1 MKLVFVTQVLD
12 RGDAVL
18 GFVCRWVEGLAHEVE
33 ELRVI
38 ALEVGDVTGLP
49 SNVSVRELGRKGRIG
64 RLLRYRGMLKE
75 ALRTDGF
82 DTLLTH
88 MVPRYSTLAAGQ
100 AQRYG
105 AVHALWYTH
114 KGVDERLRKAVR
126 VVDRVFTASAESMRV
141 DTPKKQVTGHGIDLA
156 HFRPRAEPTPFER
169 GEGPARLL
177 SVGRLTPAKDPLCVL
192 DAVAELVT
200 HGHDV
205 QLDWAGGGL
214 AAGDQAFSDQVQEHV
229 RKLGLEERVSFLGDV
244 PYGEI
249 PARFGEA
256 DLFLSASRTGSVD
269 KVVLEA
275 MACGVPAITCNE
287 SFPPIFAHLGEQH
300 AMELIFPHGD
310 AHALANCAGA
320 LLHCRAQER
329 SDLGLDLRKIVQ
341 QDHDVD
347 HLMKRLV
354 HELERLRA

>member
-18 GFVCRWVEGLAHEVE
+18 GFVCRWVEGLAQEVE

-38 ALEVGDVTGLP
+38 ALEVGDVSGLP
-49 SNVSVRELGRKGRIG
+49 DNVSVRELGRKGRLG
-64 RLLRYRGMLKE
+64 RLIRYRRMLKE

-88 MVPRYSTLAAGQ
+88 MVPRYSTLAAGP

-114 KGVDERLRKAVR
+114 KGVDERLRRAVR

-156 HFRPRAEPTPFER
+156 HFSPRAEPTPFES
-169 GEGPARLL
+169 GAGPARLL
-177 SVGRLTPAKDPLCVL
+177 SVGRLTPAKDPICVL
-192 DAVAELVT
+192 EAVAELVT

-214 AAGDQAFSDQVQEHV
+214 AAGDQAFADKVRLRVSD
-229 RKLGLEERVSFLGDV
+229 LGLTERVRFLGDV
-244 PYGEI
+244 PYGQI
-249 PARFGEA
+249 PAHFAEA

-275 MACGVPAITCNE
+275 MASAVPAVTCNE
-287 SFPPIFAHLGEQH
+287 SFPPIFAHLGERH

-310 AHALANCAGA
+310 AHALAQCAGT
-320 LLHCRAQER
+320 LLHCSADER
-329 SDLGLDLRKIVQ
+329 SSLGMDLRAIVQ

-347 HLMKRLV
+347 HLMGRLV